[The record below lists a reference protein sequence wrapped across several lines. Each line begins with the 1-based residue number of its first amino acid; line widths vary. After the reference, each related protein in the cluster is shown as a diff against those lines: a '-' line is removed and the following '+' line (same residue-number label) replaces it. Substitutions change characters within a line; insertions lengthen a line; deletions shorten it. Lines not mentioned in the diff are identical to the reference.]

1 MRTAGKSCAIYR
13 CEEVKRLLKKAAV
26 VLAWICMCAGVG
38 CGAKQT
44 KNITVYTP
52 DGAPA
57 MAFVKMMQEAKDGVE
72 YRVVNPTLIAT
83 KVTNDDEKKNA
94 DICVLPVTAASKLFG
109 SGERYQAL
117 GVLTNGNLY
126 LLSKDENL
134 ISTFTANGYKD
145 LSYLLGKT
153 VGVMKI
159 NDMPGLTFKWILN
172 DYGLPW
178 QEIGND
184 GKIQTDKVNLKAI
197 TDATA
202 IDAAD
207 TGVACYVVAEPAA
220 TVQVNKKGFTSV
232 CSLETLYYKGEVP
245 TNVYAGYP
253 QALLLAKRS
262 LLQEKSDW
270 VKSFMED
277 LRQSTTHLNSGAM
290 DGTTIVETVK
300 SNLEDKAYA
309 TTLNAGVLTSDVIA
323 RCGVRFT
330 ESRDCKQAVIEYL
343 QKISTV
349 DEKVKKV
356 NDLFFHLS

>member
-1 MRTAGKSCAIYR
+1 M
-13 CEEVKRLLKKAAV
+13 
-26 VLAWICMCAGVG
+26 
-38 CGAKQT
+38 
-44 KNITVYTP
+44 
-52 DGAPA
+52 
-57 MAFVKMMQEAKDGVE
+57 
-72 YRVVNPTLIAT
+72 
-83 KVTNDDEKKNA
+83 
-94 DICVLPVTAASKLFG
+94 FG